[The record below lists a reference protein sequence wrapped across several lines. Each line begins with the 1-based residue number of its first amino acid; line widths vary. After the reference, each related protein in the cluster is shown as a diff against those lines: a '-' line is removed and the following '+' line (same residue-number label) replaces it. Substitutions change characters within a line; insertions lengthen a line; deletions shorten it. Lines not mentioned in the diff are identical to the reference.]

1 MSDARANG
9 AARWGSLAAMPMAP
23 RTLAGIVA
31 LGAFLGVMSVDRAAH
46 AQPATPTPL
55 DNLGPNVADAFTGT
69 NLVYYGGAIASTGI
83 LVWSGG
89 DHAIRRAFQLH
100 LRSDTY
106 GDSAYYTGYVA
117 PVIIA
122 PGIYVLGLA
131 LRDRTLAGAGAA
143 TTQALA
149 VTLLAT
155 GILKVGTGRVF
166 PNNGGD
172 PKDPRRL
179 DHDEYAR
186 DWAPFGL
193 AGRYAWPSGHTS
205 STVSIAAALS
215 AYYDDVPWM
224 PFVTYPIALAV
235 GIGML
240 DGDHHWASDVL
251 AGGLIGQAVGWTI
264 GRNFRR
270 AVRDGETTQK
280 NEGAAR
286 VHLAPLLGLS
296 TYGLTITGEL

>member
-1 MSDARANG
+1 MSEAHANG
-9 AARWGSLAAMPMAP
+9 ASRWSILGAMPIAA
-23 RTLAGIVA
+23 RILGGIMA
-31 LGAFLGVMSVDRAAH
+31 LGAFTASADARADM
-46 AQPATPTPL
+46 PTPI
-55 DNLGPNVADAFTGT
+55 DALGPNVADAFTGT
-69 NLVYYGGAIASTGI
+69 NLFYYGGAIASTGI
-83 LVWSGG
+83 LVGSGG

-100 LRSDTY
+100 LHSDAY
-106 GDSAYYTGYVA
+106 GDIAYYTGYIA
-117 PVIIA
+117 PVVIA

-251 AGGLIGQAVGWTI
+251 AGGLIGQAVGWSI
-264 GRNFRR
+264 GRDFRHL
-270 AVRDGETTQK
+270 VREGDTPNE
-280 NEGAAR
+280 EGAAR
-286 VHLAPLLGLS
+286 VHFAPLLGLS
-296 TYGLTITGEL
+296 TIGLTMTGEL